1 MDDAAKTAAED
12 AAKSVKGVKSV
23 VNNVM
28 LTPPPPPPAPPVS
41 INPDD
46 VLKSSVDSSINA
58 AGITG
63 VTATIANGEVTLTGT
78 IKKADL
84 RKVMQ
89 AANEAK
95 PKKGEQQTHPAI
107 VTAFQ
112 STINLK
118 KARSW
123 HYKINTQKLVQA
135 ANTGGVGAGLQV
147 AEQNGV
153 LYVNRHSAIFSGKR
167 PALGH
172 LRKTGPGNARWGPR
186 AEHIPGRRRR
196 TGI

>member
-1 MDDAAKTAAED
+1 MKQRKPILLAFLVGIGVLLYACKPSDAKLQKEVNDKLATAAPGVIAEVKGGVATLSGEVMDDAAKTTAED

-28 LTPPPPPPAPPVS
+28 LTPPPPPPAAPVA

-46 VLKSSVDSSINA
+46 ILKTSVDSSLSA

-95 PKKGEQQTHPAI
+95 PKK
-107 VTAFQ
+107 V
-112 STINLK
+112 N
-118 KARSW
+118 
-123 HYKINTQKLVQA
+123 NKL
-135 ANTGGVGAGLQV
+135 TLQ
-147 AEQNGV
+147 
-153 LYVNRHSAIFSGKR
+153 
-167 PALGH
+167 
-172 LRKTGPGNARWGPR
+172 
-186 AEHIPGRRRR
+186 
-196 TGI
+196 

>member
-1 MDDAAKTAAED
+1 MLALFLLGMGVFLYACKPSDAKLQKEVNDKLSTAAPGVIAEVKGGVATLSGEVMDDAAKTTAED

-28 LTPPPPPPAPPVS
+28 LTPPPPPPAAPVA

-46 VLKSSVDSSINA
+46 ILKSSVDSAISA

-95 PKKGEQQTHPAI
+95 PKK
-107 VTAFQ
+107 V
-112 STINLK
+112 N
-118 KARSW
+118 
-123 HYKINTQKLVQA
+123 NKL
-135 ANTGGVGAGLQV
+135 TLQ
-147 AEQNGV
+147 
-153 LYVNRHSAIFSGKR
+153 
-167 PALGH
+167 
-172 LRKTGPGNARWGPR
+172 
-186 AEHIPGRRRR
+186 
-196 TGI
+196 

>member
-1 MDDAAKTAAED
+1 MDDAAKTTAED

-28 LTPPPPPPAPPVS
+28 LTPPPPPPVT

-46 VLKSSVDSSINA
+46 ILKSSVDSSLNA

-78 IKKADL
+78 IKRSDL

-95 PKKGEQQTHPAI
+95 PKKVNNQLT
-107 VTAFQ
+107 
-112 STINLK
+112 
-118 KARSW
+118 
-123 HYKINTQKLVQA
+123 
-135 ANTGGVGAGLQV
+135 LQ
-147 AEQNGV
+147 
-153 LYVNRHSAIFSGKR
+153 
-167 PALGH
+167 
-172 LRKTGPGNARWGPR
+172 
-186 AEHIPGRRRR
+186 
-196 TGI
+196 

>member
-1 MDDAAKTAAED
+1 MKQRKPILLAFLFGIGVFLYACKPSDAKLQKEVNDKLSTASPGVIAEVKGGVATLSGEVMDDAAKTAAED

-95 PKKGEQQTHPAI
+95 PKK
-107 VTAFQ
+107 V
-112 STINLK
+112 N
-118 KARSW
+118 
-123 HYKINTQKLVQA
+123 NKL
-135 ANTGGVGAGLQV
+135 TLQ
-147 AEQNGV
+147 
-153 LYVNRHSAIFSGKR
+153 
-167 PALGH
+167 
-172 LRKTGPGNARWGPR
+172 
-186 AEHIPGRRRR
+186 
-196 TGI
+196 

>member
-1 MDDAAKTAAED
+1 MKQRKPILLAFLLGIGVFLYACKPSDAKLQKEVNDKLSTASPGVIAEVKGGVATLSGEVMDDAAKTAAED

-28 LTPPPPPPAPPVS
+28 LTPPPPPPAPAVS

-95 PKKGEQQTHPAI
+95 PKK
-107 VTAFQ
+107 V
-112 STINLK
+112 N
-118 KARSW
+118 
-123 HYKINTQKLVQA
+123 NKL
-135 ANTGGVGAGLQV
+135 TLQ
-147 AEQNGV
+147 
-153 LYVNRHSAIFSGKR
+153 
-167 PALGH
+167 
-172 LRKTGPGNARWGPR
+172 
-186 AEHIPGRRRR
+186 
-196 TGI
+196 

>member
-1 MDDAAKTAAED
+1 MLAFLVGIGVLFYACKPSDAKLQKEVNDKLATAAPGVIAEVKGGVATLSGEVMDDAAKTTAED

-28 LTPPPPPPAPPVS
+28 LTPPPPPPPVA

-46 VLKSSVDSSINA
+46 ILKSSVDSSLNA

-95 PKKGEQQTHPAI
+95 PKK
-107 VTAFQ
+107 V
-112 STINLK
+112 N
-118 KARSW
+118 
-123 HYKINTQKLVQA
+123 NKL
-135 ANTGGVGAGLQV
+135 TLQ
-147 AEQNGV
+147 
-153 LYVNRHSAIFSGKR
+153 
-167 PALGH
+167 
-172 LRKTGPGNARWGPR
+172 
-186 AEHIPGRRRR
+186 
-196 TGI
+196 

>member
-1 MDDAAKTAAED
+1 MKQRKPILLAFLVGIGVLFYACKPSDAKLQKEVNDKLATAAPGVIAEVKGGVATLSGEVMDDAAKTTAED

-28 LTPPPPPPAPPVS
+28 LTPPPPPPPVA

-46 VLKSSVDSSINA
+46 ILKSSVDSSLNA

-95 PKKGEQQTHPAI
+95 PKK
-107 VTAFQ
+107 V
-112 STINLK
+112 N
-118 KARSW
+118 
-123 HYKINTQKLVQA
+123 NKL
-135 ANTGGVGAGLQV
+135 TLQ
-147 AEQNGV
+147 
-153 LYVNRHSAIFSGKR
+153 
-167 PALGH
+167 
-172 LRKTGPGNARWGPR
+172 
-186 AEHIPGRRRR
+186 
-196 TGI
+196 

>member
-1 MDDAAKTAAED
+1 MKQRKPILLAFLLGIGVFLYACKPSDAKLQKEVNDKLSTASPGVIAEVKGGVATLSGEVMDDAAKTAAED

-95 PKKGEQQTHPAI
+95 PKK
-107 VTAFQ
+107 V
-112 STINLK
+112 N
-118 KARSW
+118 
-123 HYKINTQKLVQA
+123 NKL
-135 ANTGGVGAGLQV
+135 TLQ
-147 AEQNGV
+147 
-153 LYVNRHSAIFSGKR
+153 
-167 PALGH
+167 
-172 LRKTGPGNARWGPR
+172 
-186 AEHIPGRRRR
+186 
-196 TGI
+196 

>member
-1 MDDAAKTAAED
+1 MKQRKTILSAILLFGIGVLLYACKPSDAKLQKEVNDKLATAAPGVIAEVKGGVATLSGEVMDDAAKTTAED

-28 LTPPPPPPAPPVS
+28 LTPPPPPPVT

-46 VLKSSVDSSINA
+46 ILKSSVDSSLNA

-78 IKKADL
+78 IKRSDL

-95 PKKGEQQTHPAI
+95 PKKVNNQLT
-107 VTAFQ
+107 
-112 STINLK
+112 
-118 KARSW
+118 
-123 HYKINTQKLVQA
+123 
-135 ANTGGVGAGLQV
+135 LQ
-147 AEQNGV
+147 
-153 LYVNRHSAIFSGKR
+153 
-167 PALGH
+167 
-172 LRKTGPGNARWGPR
+172 
-186 AEHIPGRRRR
+186 
-196 TGI
+196 